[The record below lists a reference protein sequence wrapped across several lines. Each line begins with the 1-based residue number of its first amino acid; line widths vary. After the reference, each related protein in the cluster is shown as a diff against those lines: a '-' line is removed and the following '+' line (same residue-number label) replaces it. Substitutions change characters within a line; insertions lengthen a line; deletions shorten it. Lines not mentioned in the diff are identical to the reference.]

1 MKKIYIYIFLFF
13 CFGSLEAQNIL
24 KAKEILNTSD
34 FVNTIT
40 SNKDL
45 GVYSIDSETILKLI
59 KSSKK
64 EYHVIYSFTTWCGP
78 CREYLPTLLNYVEKN
93 NIELYILIIEK
104 DNSKKLYTSKEFFDK
119 MKNFNKPI
127 YCITSGKSKNPKKK
141 YFEFVESIVPN
152 HKEFG
157 LSLNVLINNKG
168 EVLYAST
175 YNESKEEIIATLNQR
190 ISNKKK

>member
-1 MKKIYIYIFLFF
+1 MKKTYIYIFLFF
-13 CFGSLEAQNIL
+13 CFGSLEAQSTL
-24 KAKEILNTSD
+24 KAKEILNTKD
-34 FVNTIT
+34 FVNELSSI
-40 SNKDL
+40 KDV

-64 EYHVIYSFTTWCGP
+64 EFHVIYSFTTWCGP
-78 CREYLPTLLNYVEKN
+78 CREYLPMLLNYVENN

-104 DNSKKLYTSKEFFDK
+104 DNSKKLYNSKVFFDK
-119 MKNFNKPI
+119 MENFNKPI
-127 YCITSGKSKNPKKK
+127 FCITSGKSKNPKKK

-190 ISNKKK
+190 ISSKKE

>member
-1 MKKIYIYIFLFF
+1 MKKTLIYIILFF

-24 KAKEILNTSD
+24 KAKEILNTND

-40 SNKDL
+40 SNKDV

-104 DNSKKLYTSKEFFDK
+104 DNSKKLYNSKEFFDK
-119 MKNFNKPI
+119 MKNFSKPI